1 MADNSMKTKC
11 ASSKQLK
18 RLIRLKKL
26 ENTLLTLELE
36 AAGLRRS
43 IAEATQDKKF
53 NPDHDFNVHEFNRQE
68 VDN

>member
-1 MADNSMKTKC
+1 MKTKC
-11 ASSKQLK
+11 ASSKKLK

-43 IAEATQDKKF
+43 IAEATREATFKH
-53 NPDHDFNVHEFNRQE
+53 DHDFNVHDFNRQE
-68 VDN
+68 VDG